1 MLTKAKMLYQ
11 VKLILDYLPEEE
23 YNLIPKETI
32 NYIEDNFEYDENIK
46 IDPNIPLENQN
57 IDDSSYKY
65 LEKIIA
71 EAEKNQK
78 ASKNKEL
85 EDYIK
90 DVKES
95 NKNFETNVENIRLK
109 ELVELLKKENGKI
122 PKIKSL
128 VEDYKNALEEKNKKI
143 EELKKNNK
151 YLIELFNRIPKFIRK
166 FFIKDDIKLLNEGGK
181 IMKAKLIYE
190 QGKSYYG
197 GRNPYNDDWKYVIE
211 YNGKYYELHQW
222 GNYNSRGKTLIE
234 TDFDPENIPEEYER
248 DDGNTEYYLKH
259 GNNSV
264 MEIDLTEIDNSG
276 GPLSI
281 PESLVGE
288 YKKEYREK
296 MRGLNKNLMQ
306 LTIDKVE
313 EYKEKEE
320 YGKGYASI
328 MYATTSKGTKIILYD
343 YHHKNKIM
351 PNHGSDIDNRQY
363 LYPIEL
369 WEWAKKNYGSRYD
382 EMPYDIS
389 SFELVSSEE
398 VEREECIK
406 ISDYIFSGPDM
417 VGRDVSKEYEEIKD
431 KIYQEYRE
439 AYDLEMIGT
448 FETYCPL
455 EYQKMLER
463 ENISEEQKEIIK
475 KLAKMRAY
483 CKDSYL
489 KEKMDEKIEE
499 FINGK
504 AIFVKGDRFAQGYDK
519 VLESMSAYDA
529 KDVENVREPDVM
541 SFLWSDDVK
550 IISLGD
556 KQIEL
561 PNGEKYN
568 GTYKAGGKYWDVL
581 IDSEENI
588 ILGVSCYCLLIDLM
602 WKLVM
607 QMFMKSLMK
616 SVGKKNKQEENFM
629 NLLSMMFKIHLVY
642 QNHKQKCC

>member
-1 MLTKAKMLYQ
+1 
-11 VKLILDYLPEEE
+11 
-23 YNLIPKETI
+23 
-32 NYIEDNFEYDENIK
+32 
-46 IDPNIPLENQN
+46 
-57 IDDSSYKY
+57 
-65 LEKIIA
+65 
-71 EAEKNQK
+71 
-78 ASKNKEL
+78 
-85 EDYIK
+85 
-90 DVKES
+90 
-95 NKNFETNVENIRLK
+95 
-109 ELVELLKKENGKI
+109 
-122 PKIKSL
+122 
-128 VEDYKNALEEKNKKI
+128 
-143 EELKKNNK
+143 
-151 YLIELFNRIPKFIRK
+151 
-166 FFIKDDIKLLNEGGK
+166 
-181 IMKAKLIYE
+181 MKAKLIYE

-222 GNYNSRGKTLIE
+222 GNYNSRGKTLRE

-406 ISDYIFSGPDM
+406 ISDYIFSGPDI

-499 FINGK
+499 FVNGK
-504 AIFVKGDRFAQGYDK
+504 AILVKGDRFTQDYNK
-519 VLESMSAYDA
+519 VLESMDAYDA
-529 KDVENVREPDVM
+529 KDVENARESDVM
-541 SFLWSDDVK
+541 SFLWRDYVK

-581 IDSEENI
+581 IDSEGEYYIGSQLLLPFDRFDVETGDTNVYKEFNEECRKEKQAKREFYESVI
-588 ILGVSCYCLLIDLM
+588 NDVQDTFGLSKLQAKVLLKYAGTVTALLKAVQLGKAGISGQELQAIARKTSYDGVHSVSKNVSSVFKGERLDVFQDAAETLQYLDYLLGGQDEREKRVKQSKDKITLGDIGRVID
-602 WKLVM
+602 KR
-607 QMFMKSLMK
+607 
-616 SVGKKNKQEENFM
+616 KNKGSVSKNDDKVKE
-629 NLLSMMFKIHLVY
+629 
-642 QNHKQKCC
+642 

>member
-1 MLTKAKMLYQ
+1 
-11 VKLILDYLPEEE
+11 
-23 YNLIPKETI
+23 
-32 NYIEDNFEYDENIK
+32 
-46 IDPNIPLENQN
+46 
-57 IDDSSYKY
+57 
-65 LEKIIA
+65 
-71 EAEKNQK
+71 
-78 ASKNKEL
+78 
-85 EDYIK
+85 
-90 DVKES
+90 
-95 NKNFETNVENIRLK
+95 
-109 ELVELLKKENGKI
+109 
-122 PKIKSL
+122 
-128 VEDYKNALEEKNKKI
+128 
-143 EELKKNNK
+143 
-151 YLIELFNRIPKFIRK
+151 
-166 FFIKDDIKLLNEGGK
+166 
-181 IMKAKLIYE
+181 MKAKLIYE

-222 GNYNSRGKTLIE
+222 GNYNSRGKTLRE

-296 MRGLNKNLMQ
+296 MRELNKNLMQ

-343 YHHKNKIM
+343 YHHKDKIM

-504 AIFVKGDRFAQGYDK
+504 AIFVKGDRFTQDYNK
-519 VLESMSAYDA
+519 VLESMDAYDA
-529 KDVENVREPDVM
+529 KDVENARESDVM
-541 SFLWSDDVK
+541 SFLWRDYVK

-581 IDSEENI
+581 IDSEGEYYIGSQLLLPFDRFDVETGDTNVYEEFNEECRKEKQARREFYESVI
-588 ILGVSCYCLLIDLM
+588 NDVQDTFGLSKSQAKVLLKYAGTVTALLKTVQLGKAGISGQELQAIARKTSYDGVHSVSKNVSSVFKGARLDVFQDAAETLQYLDYLLGGQDEREKRVKQSKDKITLGDIGRVID
-602 WKLVM
+602 KR
-607 QMFMKSLMK
+607 
-616 SVGKKNKQEENFM
+616 KNKGSVSKNDDKVKE
-629 NLLSMMFKIHLVY
+629 
-642 QNHKQKCC
+642 

>member
-1 MLTKAKMLYQ
+1 M
-11 VKLILDYLPEEE
+11 
-23 YNLIPKETI
+23 
-32 NYIEDNFEYDENIK
+32 
-46 IDPNIPLENQN
+46 
-57 IDDSSYKY
+57 
-65 LEKIIA
+65 
-71 EAEKNQK
+71 
-78 ASKNKEL
+78 
-85 EDYIK
+85 
-90 DVKES
+90 
-95 NKNFETNVENIRLK
+95 
-109 ELVELLKKENGKI
+109 
-122 PKIKSL
+122 
-128 VEDYKNALEEKNKKI
+128 
-143 EELKKNNK
+143 
-151 YLIELFNRIPKFIRK
+151 IELFNRIPKFIRK

-222 GNYNSRGKTLIE
+222 GNYNSRGKTLRE

-343 YHHKNKIM
+343 YHHKDKIM

-369 WEWAKKNYGSRYD
+369 WEWAKKNYGSRYE

-406 ISDYIFSGPDM
+406 ISDYIFSEPDM

-504 AIFVKGDRFAQGYDK
+504 AIFVKGDRFTQDYNK
-519 VLESMSAYDA
+519 VLESMDAYDA
-529 KDVENVREPDVM
+529 KDVENARESDVM
-541 SFLWSDDVK
+541 SFLWRDYVK

-581 IDSEENI
+581 IDSEGEYYIGSQLLLPFDRFDVETGDTNVYEEFNEECRKEKQARREFYESVI
-588 ILGVSCYCLLIDLM
+588 NDVQDTFGLSKSQAKVLLKYAGTVTALLKTVQLGKAGISGQELQAIARKTSYDGVHSVSKNVSSVFKGARLDVFQDAAETLQYLDYLLGGQDEREKRVKQSKDKITLGDIGRVID
-602 WKLVM
+602 KR
-607 QMFMKSLMK
+607 
-616 SVGKKNKQEENFM
+616 KNKGSVSKNDDKVKE
-629 NLLSMMFKIHLVY
+629 
-642 QNHKQKCC
+642 

>member
-1 MLTKAKMLYQ
+1 M
-11 VKLILDYLPEEE
+11 
-23 YNLIPKETI
+23 
-32 NYIEDNFEYDENIK
+32 
-46 IDPNIPLENQN
+46 
-57 IDDSSYKY
+57 
-65 LEKIIA
+65 
-71 EAEKNQK
+71 
-78 ASKNKEL
+78 
-85 EDYIK
+85 
-90 DVKES
+90 
-95 NKNFETNVENIRLK
+95 
-109 ELVELLKKENGKI
+109 
-122 PKIKSL
+122 
-128 VEDYKNALEEKNKKI
+128 
-143 EELKKNNK
+143 
-151 YLIELFNRIPKFIRK
+151 IELFNRIPKFIRK

-296 MRGLNKNLMQ
+296 MRELNKNLMQ

-343 YHHKNKIM
+343 YHHKDKIM

-369 WEWAKKNYGSRYD
+369 WEWAKKNYGSRYE

-406 ISDYIFSGPDM
+406 ISDYIFSEPDM

-504 AIFVKGDRFAQGYDK
+504 AIFVKGDRFTQGYNK
-519 VLESMSAYDA
+519 VLESMDAYDA
-529 KDVENVREPDVM
+529 KDVENARESDVM
-541 SFLWSDDVK
+541 SFLWRDYVK

-556 KQIEL
+556 KQIKL

-581 IDSEENI
+581 IDSEGEYYIGSQLLLPFDRFDVETGDTNVYEEFNEECRKEKQARREFYESVINDVQDTFGLSKSQAKVLLKYAGTVTALLKTVQLGKAGISGQELQAIARKTSYDGVHSVSENVSSVFKGARLDVFQDAAETLQYLDYL
-588 ILGVSCYCLLIDLM
+588 LGGQDEREKRVKQSKDKITLGDIGRVID
-602 WKLVM
+602 KR
-607 QMFMKSLMK
+607 
-616 SVGKKNKQEENFM
+616 KNKGSVSKNDDKVKE
-629 NLLSMMFKIHLVY
+629 
-642 QNHKQKCC
+642 

>member
-1 MLTKAKMLYQ
+1 M
-11 VKLILDYLPEEE
+11 
-23 YNLIPKETI
+23 
-32 NYIEDNFEYDENIK
+32 
-46 IDPNIPLENQN
+46 
-57 IDDSSYKY
+57 
-65 LEKIIA
+65 
-71 EAEKNQK
+71 
-78 ASKNKEL
+78 
-85 EDYIK
+85 
-90 DVKES
+90 
-95 NKNFETNVENIRLK
+95 
-109 ELVELLKKENGKI
+109 
-122 PKIKSL
+122 
-128 VEDYKNALEEKNKKI
+128 
-143 EELKKNNK
+143 
-151 YLIELFNRIPKFIRK
+151 IELFNRIPKFIRK

-581 IDSEENI
+581 IDSEGEYYIGSQLLLPFDRFDVETGDTNVYEEFNEECRKEKQARREFYESVI
-588 ILGVSCYCLLIDLM
+588 NDVQDTFGLSKSQAKVLLKYAGTVTALLKTVQLGKAGISGQELQAIARKTSYDGVHSVSKNVSSVFKGARLDVFQDAAETLQYLDYLLGGQDEREKRVKQSKDKITLGDIGRVID
-602 WKLVM
+602 KR
-607 QMFMKSLMK
+607 
-616 SVGKKNKQEENFM
+616 KNKGSVSKNDDKVKE
-629 NLLSMMFKIHLVY
+629 
-642 QNHKQKCC
+642 

>member
-1 MLTKAKMLYQ
+1 
-11 VKLILDYLPEEE
+11 
-23 YNLIPKETI
+23 
-32 NYIEDNFEYDENIK
+32 
-46 IDPNIPLENQN
+46 
-57 IDDSSYKY
+57 
-65 LEKIIA
+65 
-71 EAEKNQK
+71 
-78 ASKNKEL
+78 
-85 EDYIK
+85 
-90 DVKES
+90 
-95 NKNFETNVENIRLK
+95 
-109 ELVELLKKENGKI
+109 
-122 PKIKSL
+122 
-128 VEDYKNALEEKNKKI
+128 
-143 EELKKNNK
+143 
-151 YLIELFNRIPKFIRK
+151 LIELFNRIPKFIRK

-222 GNYNSRGKTLIE
+222 GNYNSRGKTLRE

-343 YHHKNKIM
+343 YHHKDKIM

-369 WEWAKKNYGSRYD
+369 WEWAKKNYGSRYE

-406 ISDYIFSGPDM
+406 ISDYIFSEPDM

-504 AIFVKGDRFAQGYDK
+504 AIFVKGDRFTQDYNK
-519 VLESMSAYDA
+519 VLESMDAYDA
-529 KDVENVREPDVM
+529 KDVENARESDVM
-541 SFLWSDDVK
+541 SFLWRDYVK

-581 IDSEENI
+581 IDSEGEYYIGSQLLLPFDRFDVETGDTNVYEEFNEECRKEKQARREFYESVI
-588 ILGVSCYCLLIDLM
+588 NDVQDTFGLSKSQAKVLLKYAGTVTALLKTVQLGKAGISGQELQAIARKTSYDGVHSVSKNVSSVFKGARLDVFQDAAETLQYLDYLLGGQDEREKRVKQSKDKITLGDIGRVID
-602 WKLVM
+602 KR
-607 QMFMKSLMK
+607 
-616 SVGKKNKQEENFM
+616 KNKGSVSKNDDKVKE
-629 NLLSMMFKIHLVY
+629 
-642 QNHKQKCC
+642 

>member
-1 MLTKAKMLYQ
+1 M
-11 VKLILDYLPEEE
+11 
-23 YNLIPKETI
+23 
-32 NYIEDNFEYDENIK
+32 
-46 IDPNIPLENQN
+46 
-57 IDDSSYKY
+57 
-65 LEKIIA
+65 
-71 EAEKNQK
+71 
-78 ASKNKEL
+78 
-85 EDYIK
+85 
-90 DVKES
+90 
-95 NKNFETNVENIRLK
+95 
-109 ELVELLKKENGKI
+109 
-122 PKIKSL
+122 
-128 VEDYKNALEEKNKKI
+128 
-143 EELKKNNK
+143 
-151 YLIELFNRIPKFIRK
+151 IELFNRIPKFIRK

-222 GNYNSRGKTLIE
+222 GNYNSRGKTLRE

-296 MRGLNKNLMQ
+296 MRELNKNLMQ

-343 YHHKNKIM
+343 YHHKDKIM

-369 WEWAKKNYGSRYD
+369 WEWAKKNYGSRYE

-406 ISDYIFSGPDM
+406 ISDYIFSEPDM

-504 AIFVKGDRFAQGYDK
+504 AIFVKGDRFTQGYNK
-519 VLESMSAYDA
+519 VLESMDAYDA
-529 KDVENVREPDVM
+529 KDVENVRESDVM
-541 SFLWSDDVK
+541 SFLWRDYVK

-581 IDSEENI
+581 IDSEGEYYIGSQLLLPFDRFDVETGDTNVYEEFNEECRKEKQARREFYESVI
-588 ILGVSCYCLLIDLM
+588 NDVQDTFGLSKSQAKVLLKYAGTVTALLKTVQLGKAGISGQELQAIARKTSYDGVHSVSKNVSSVFKGARLDVFQDAAETLQYLDYLLGGQDEREKRVKQSKDKITLGDIGRVID
-602 WKLVM
+602 KR
-607 QMFMKSLMK
+607 
-616 SVGKKNKQEENFM
+616 KNKGSVSKNDDKVKE
-629 NLLSMMFKIHLVY
+629 
-642 QNHKQKCC
+642 

>member
-1 MLTKAKMLYQ
+1 M
-11 VKLILDYLPEEE
+11 
-23 YNLIPKETI
+23 
-32 NYIEDNFEYDENIK
+32 
-46 IDPNIPLENQN
+46 
-57 IDDSSYKY
+57 
-65 LEKIIA
+65 
-71 EAEKNQK
+71 
-78 ASKNKEL
+78 
-85 EDYIK
+85 
-90 DVKES
+90 
-95 NKNFETNVENIRLK
+95 RW
-109 ELVELLKKENGKI
+109 KKR
-122 PKIKSL
+122 
-128 VEDYKNALEEKNKKI
+128 VKKI
-143 EELKKNNK
+143 EELEKNNK

-581 IDSEENI
+581 IDSEGEYYIGSQLLLPFDRFDVETGDTNVYEEFNEECRKEKQARREFYESVI
-588 ILGVSCYCLLIDLM
+588 NDVQDTFGLSKSQAKVLLKYAGTVTALLKTVQLGKAGISGQELQAIARKTSYDGVHSVSKNVSSVFKGARLDVFQDAAETLQYLDYLLGGQDEREKRVKQSKDKITLGDIGRVID
-602 WKLVM
+602 KR
-607 QMFMKSLMK
+607 
-616 SVGKKNKQEENFM
+616 KNKGSVSKNDDKVKE
-629 NLLSMMFKIHLVY
+629 
-642 QNHKQKCC
+642 

>member
-1 MLTKAKMLYQ
+1 
-11 VKLILDYLPEEE
+11 
-23 YNLIPKETI
+23 
-32 NYIEDNFEYDENIK
+32 
-46 IDPNIPLENQN
+46 
-57 IDDSSYKY
+57 
-65 LEKIIA
+65 
-71 EAEKNQK
+71 
-78 ASKNKEL
+78 
-85 EDYIK
+85 
-90 DVKES
+90 
-95 NKNFETNVENIRLK
+95 
-109 ELVELLKKENGKI
+109 
-122 PKIKSL
+122 
-128 VEDYKNALEEKNKKI
+128 
-143 EELKKNNK
+143 
-151 YLIELFNRIPKFIRK
+151 
-166 FFIKDDIKLLNEGGK
+166 
-181 IMKAKLIYE
+181 MKAKLIYE

-320 YGKGYASI
+320 YGKGYVSI

-343 YHHKNKIM
+343 YHHKDKIM

-369 WEWAKKNYGSRYD
+369 WEWAKKNYGSRYE

-406 ISDYIFSGPDM
+406 ISDYIFSEPDM

-504 AIFVKGDRFAQGYDK
+504 AIFVKGDRFTQGYNK
-519 VLESMSAYDA
+519 VLESMGAYDA

-568 GTYKAGGKYWDVL
+568 GTYEAGEKYWDVL
-581 IDSEENI
+581 IDSEGEYYI
-588 ILGVSCYCLLIDLM
+588 GSQLLLPFDRFDVETGDTNVY
-602 WKLVM
+602 KEFNEECRKEK
-607 QMFMKSLMK
+607 QAKREFYK
-616 SVGKKNKQEENFM
+616 SVINDVQDTFGLSKSQAKVLLKYAGTVTALLKTVQLGKAGISGQELQAIARKTSYDGVHSVSENVSSVFKGARLDVFQDAAETLQYLDYLLGGQDEREKRVKQSKDKITLGDIGRVIDKRKNKGSVSKNDDKVKE
-629 NLLSMMFKIHLVY
+629 
-642 QNHKQKCC
+642 

>member
-1 MLTKAKMLYQ
+1 
-11 VKLILDYLPEEE
+11 
-23 YNLIPKETI
+23 
-32 NYIEDNFEYDENIK
+32 
-46 IDPNIPLENQN
+46 
-57 IDDSSYKY
+57 
-65 LEKIIA
+65 
-71 EAEKNQK
+71 
-78 ASKNKEL
+78 
-85 EDYIK
+85 
-90 DVKES
+90 
-95 NKNFETNVENIRLK
+95 
-109 ELVELLKKENGKI
+109 
-122 PKIKSL
+122 
-128 VEDYKNALEEKNKKI
+128 
-143 EELKKNNK
+143 
-151 YLIELFNRIPKFIRK
+151 
-166 FFIKDDIKLLNEGGK
+166 
-181 IMKAKLIYE
+181 MKAKLIYE
-190 QGKSYYG
+190 QGKSYYR

-222 GNYNSRGKTLIE
+222 GNYNSRGKTLRE

-248 DDGNTEYYLKH
+248 DDGAREYYLKH

-343 YHHKNKIM
+343 YHHKAKIM
-351 PNHGSDIDNRQY
+351 PNNGSDIDNRQY

-369 WEWAKKNYGSRYD
+369 WEWAKKNYGSRYE
-382 EMPYDIS
+382 EMLHDIS

-406 ISDYIFSGPDM
+406 ISDYIFEEPYM

-504 AIFVKGDRFAQGYDK
+504 AIFVKGDRLTQGYNK
-519 VLESMSAYDA
+519 VLESMDAYDA
-529 KDVENVREPDVM
+529 KDVENAREPDVM

-568 GTYKAGGKYWDVL
+568 GTYEAGGKYWDVL
-581 IDSEENI
+581 IDSEGEYYIGSQLLLPFDRFDVETGDTNVYKEFNEECRKEKQAKREFYESVINDVQDTFGLSKSQAKVLLKYAGTVTALLKTVQLGKAGISGQELQAIARKTSYDGVHSVSENVSNVFKGERLDVFQDAAETLQYLDYL
-588 ILGVSCYCLLIDLM
+588 LGGQDEREKRVKQSKDKITLGDIGRVID
-602 WKLVM
+602 KR
-607 QMFMKSLMK
+607 
-616 SVGKKNKQEENFM
+616 KNKGSVSKNDDKVKE
-629 NLLSMMFKIHLVY
+629 
-642 QNHKQKCC
+642 

>member
-1 MLTKAKMLYQ
+1 M
-11 VKLILDYLPEEE
+11 
-23 YNLIPKETI
+23 
-32 NYIEDNFEYDENIK
+32 
-46 IDPNIPLENQN
+46 
-57 IDDSSYKY
+57 
-65 LEKIIA
+65 
-71 EAEKNQK
+71 
-78 ASKNKEL
+78 
-85 EDYIK
+85 
-90 DVKES
+90 
-95 NKNFETNVENIRLK
+95 
-109 ELVELLKKENGKI
+109 
-122 PKIKSL
+122 
-128 VEDYKNALEEKNKKI
+128 
-143 EELKKNNK
+143 
-151 YLIELFNRIPKFIRK
+151 IELFNRIPKFIRK

-222 GNYNSRGKTLIE
+222 GNYNSRGKTLRE

-296 MRGLNKNLMQ
+296 MRELNKNLMQ

-343 YHHKNKIM
+343 YHHKDKIM

-504 AIFVKGDRFAQGYDK
+504 AIFVKGDRFTQDYNK
-519 VLESMSAYDA
+519 VLESMDAYDA
-529 KDVENVREPDVM
+529 KDVENARESDVM
-541 SFLWSDDVK
+541 SFLWRDYVK

-581 IDSEENI
+581 IDSEGEYYIGSQLLLPFDRFDVETGDTNVYEEFNEECRKEKQARREFYESVI
-588 ILGVSCYCLLIDLM
+588 NDVQDTFGLSKSQAKVLLKYAGTVTALLKTVQLGKAGISGQELQAIARKTSYDGVHSVSKNVSSVFKGARLDVFQDAAETLQYLDYLLGGQDEREKRVKQSKDKITLGDIGRVID
-602 WKLVM
+602 KR
-607 QMFMKSLMK
+607 
-616 SVGKKNKQEENFM
+616 KNKGSVSKNDDKVKE
-629 NLLSMMFKIHLVY
+629 
-642 QNHKQKCC
+642 

>member
-1 MLTKAKMLYQ
+1 
-11 VKLILDYLPEEE
+11 
-23 YNLIPKETI
+23 
-32 NYIEDNFEYDENIK
+32 
-46 IDPNIPLENQN
+46 
-57 IDDSSYKY
+57 
-65 LEKIIA
+65 
-71 EAEKNQK
+71 
-78 ASKNKEL
+78 
-85 EDYIK
+85 
-90 DVKES
+90 
-95 NKNFETNVENIRLK
+95 
-109 ELVELLKKENGKI
+109 
-122 PKIKSL
+122 
-128 VEDYKNALEEKNKKI
+128 
-143 EELKKNNK
+143 
-151 YLIELFNRIPKFIRK
+151 
-166 FFIKDDIKLLNEGGK
+166 
-181 IMKAKLIYE
+181 MKAKLIYE

-222 GNYNSRGKTLIE
+222 GNYNSRGKTLRE

-296 MRGLNKNLMQ
+296 MRELNKNLMQ

-343 YHHKNKIM
+343 YHHKDKIM

-369 WEWAKKNYGSRYD
+369 WEWAKKNYGSRYE

-504 AIFVKGDRFAQGYDK
+504 AIFVKGNRFTQGYNK
-519 VLESMSAYDA
+519 VLESMGAYDA
-529 KDVENVREPDVM
+529 KDVENAKEPDVM

-561 PNGEKYN
+561 LNGEKYN

-581 IDSEENI
+581 IDSEGNCNIDRQLLLPFDRFDVETGDTNVYKEFNEECRKEKQAKREFYESVINDVQDTFGLSKSQAKVLLKYAGTVTALLKTVQLGKAGISGQELQAIARKTSYDGVHSVSENVSSVFKGARLDVFQDAAETLQYLDYL
-588 ILGVSCYCLLIDLM
+588 LGGQDEREKRVKQSKDKITLGDIGRVID
-602 WKLVM
+602 KR
-607 QMFMKSLMK
+607 
-616 SVGKKNKQEENFM
+616 KNKGSVSKNDDKVTIKSANIYVSGIQETNKALGQLRNSG
-629 NLLSMMFKIHLVY
+629 NLRSPGLFLYNNSIIDIL
-642 QNHKQKCC
+642 HKR

>member
-1 MLTKAKMLYQ
+1 
-11 VKLILDYLPEEE
+11 
-23 YNLIPKETI
+23 
-32 NYIEDNFEYDENIK
+32 
-46 IDPNIPLENQN
+46 
-57 IDDSSYKY
+57 
-65 LEKIIA
+65 
-71 EAEKNQK
+71 
-78 ASKNKEL
+78 
-85 EDYIK
+85 
-90 DVKES
+90 
-95 NKNFETNVENIRLK
+95 
-109 ELVELLKKENGKI
+109 
-122 PKIKSL
+122 
-128 VEDYKNALEEKNKKI
+128 
-143 EELKKNNK
+143 
-151 YLIELFNRIPKFIRK
+151 
-166 FFIKDDIKLLNEGGK
+166 
-181 IMKAKLIYE
+181 MKAKLIYE

-296 MRGLNKNLMQ
+296 MRELNKNLMQ

-343 YHHKNKIM
+343 YHHKDKIM

-369 WEWAKKNYGSRYD
+369 WEWAKKNYGSRYE

-406 ISDYIFSGPDM
+406 ISDYIFSEPDM

-504 AIFVKGDRFAQGYDK
+504 AIFVKGDRFTQGYNK
-519 VLESMSAYDA
+519 VLESMDAYDA
-529 KDVENVREPDVM
+529 KDVENARESDVM
-541 SFLWSDDVK
+541 SFLWRDYVK

-556 KQIEL
+556 KQIKL

-581 IDSEENI
+581 IDSEGEYYIGSQLLLPFDRFDVETGDTNVYEEFNEECRKEKQARREFYESVINDVQDTFGLSKSQAKVLLKYAGTVTALLKTVQLGKAGISGQELQAIARKTSYDGVHSVSENVSSVFKGARLDVFQDAAETLQYLDYL
-588 ILGVSCYCLLIDLM
+588 LGGQDEREKRVKQSKDKITLGDIGRVID
-602 WKLVM
+602 KR
-607 QMFMKSLMK
+607 
-616 SVGKKNKQEENFM
+616 KNKGSVSKNDDKVKE
-629 NLLSMMFKIHLVY
+629 
-642 QNHKQKCC
+642 